1 MSLRST
7 ILGTACVVAV
17 AALSGPAFAD
27 MGGGFSG
34 TLQGQYSNI
43 NANIGGGSGNANSW
57 GGAGSGAFDTGWG
70 GLKLQVDGGYQGVSL
85 SGSGAIDDWNVD
97 GAAFWQGHQG
107 RIGGTVGYN
116 GISGSGL
123 SGNATNYG
131 GFAEWYA
138 APMFTVGVKGG
149 GASLSGGFGGF
160 SASTTATYVGG
171 EAVFYVMPNLA
182 LNANIDYLSISGGNL
197 TSYGG
202 TAEWLVSES
211 TPISVYGGYTYSD
224 LSNGAGHVSTWMVGL
239 KFYCNGN
246 GAATLAD
253 RQRTGNANWGTQT
266 NLINTVF

>member
-7 ILGTACVVAV
+7 ILGAACVVAV

-34 TLQGQYSNI
+34 TLQGQY
-43 NANIGGGSGNANSW
+43 ANISAGSGGGSANSW
-57 GGAGSGAFDTGWG
+57 GGEGSGAFGTGWG

-85 SGSGAIDDWNVD
+85 SGSGTVDDWNID
-97 GAAFWQGHQG
+97 GAAFWQGGMG

-116 GISGSGL
+116 GISGSGAGSL
-123 SGNATNYG
+123 NITNYG

-149 GASLSGGFGGF
+149 GASASSGGFGGN
-160 SASTTATYVGG
+160 SASYLGG
-171 EAVFYVMPNLA
+171 EAVVYAMPDLA
-182 LNANIDYLSISGGNL
+182 LNANIDYLSIGHGNL

-202 TAEWLVSES
+202 TVEWLVSES
-211 TPISVYGGYTYSD
+211 TPISVYGGYTYSNFSGGSTH
-224 LSNGAGHVSTWMVGL
+224 LSTWMVGL

-253 RQRTGNANWGTQT
+253 RQRTGNANWGTET